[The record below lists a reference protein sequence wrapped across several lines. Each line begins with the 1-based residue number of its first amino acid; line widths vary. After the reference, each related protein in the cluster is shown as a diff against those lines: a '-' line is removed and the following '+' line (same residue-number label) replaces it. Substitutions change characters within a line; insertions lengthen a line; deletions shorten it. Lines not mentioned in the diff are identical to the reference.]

1 MPCPGYSMLLSV
13 VIAAFSMAWGGHA
26 KSDNLHPSS
35 LTWGAHLVKIRGKS
49 RGGPPAFA
57 LFSSPVLQLL
67 GIQNHHYCC
76 DKES

>member
-1 MPCPGYSMLLSV
+1 MPCPGYSMLLGV

-49 RGGPPAFA
+49 PGVAAGFCT
-57 LFSSPVLQLL
+57 V
-67 GIQNHHYCC
+67 
-76 DKES
+76 